1 MQPRQGCKHLNA
13 DAISRKSITNNCL
26 AITQKVDDIF
36 DMTAEEQIDKFL
48 RQIRQWVG
56 TDTVPNI
63 KQTLTFDYKDKSL
76 LTRVKELIVV
86 NGLCCLIKTA
96 RMASLSKIIPQ

>member
-1 MQPRQGCKHLNA
+1 
-13 DAISRKSITNNCL
+13 
-26 AITQKVDDIF
+26 
-36 DMTAEEQIDKFL
+36 MTAEEQIDKFL